1 MREGTE
7 RESWGR
13 NSKPGAHGT
22 CFDKE
27 DKGLFGDK

>member
-27 DKGLFGDK
+27 EFVW